1 MRCRRGSAKRPGAS
15 SGSGH
20 AAQTSFD
27 ETSAGARRRYHSV
40 RAAGVGG
47 VGPRVRGR
55 RRVERREGPSDALL
69 GPGRRASSIEEVLN
83 LLRLMVSNLPTQ
95 TVDCGIN
102 GGFVARRT
110 VQKNIRER
118 KKTRAG
124 LSRTFNGTGK
134 LPGPSGP
141 HRRHDSDATR
151 ARGSGGLANSP
162 KIGRRPGAEV

>member
-1 MRCRRGSAKRPGAS
+1 MRCRRCSAKRPGAS

-20 AAQTSFD
+20 AAQTSCD

-55 RRVERREGPSDALL
+55 RRVERREGPSDAWL
-69 GPGRRASSIEEVLN
+69 GPGRRAGSIEEVLN

-102 GGFVARRT
+102 GEFVARRT
-110 VQKNIRER
+110 VQKNIGG

-124 LSRTFNGTGK
+124 LPRTFNGTGQ

-151 ARGSGGLANSP
+151 ARGSCGRANSP